1 MIYQSPYETTIGKVL
16 NIKGVEEKIRTAL
29 AQNYPWI
36 KVDENNRTILIY
48 PNDIIP
54 KFDHP
59 VVVDLGRNLKYVC
72 NRLNSI
78 LYVKCNLVNTL

>member
-36 KVDENNRTILIY
+36 KVR
-48 PNDIIP
+48 
-54 KFDHP
+54 
-59 VVVDLGRNLKYVC
+59 
-72 NRLNSI
+72 
-78 LYVKCNLVNTL
+78 

>member
-36 KVDENNRTILIY
+36 KVDENNRTILITQMT
-48 PNDIIP
+48 
-54 KFDHP
+54 
-59 VVVDLGRNLKYVC
+59 LSLNLT
-72 NRLNSI
+72 I
-78 LYVKCNLVNTL
+78 L

>member
-59 VVVDLGRNLKYVC
+59 
-72 NRLNSI
+72 
-78 LYVKCNLVNTL
+78 